1 MPELYL
7 AALDSEGQ
15 IVRTLNS
22 GQAQLSLVEILEP
35 AETASEI
42 THFFSVR
49 SNSQWEL
56 GTFQLKNITLV
67 GEPARDYS
75 LTVDTSQVLDSTKPA
90 SLEAA

>member
-1 MPELYL
+1 M
-7 AALDSEGQ
+7 
-15 IVRTLNS
+15 
-22 GQAQLSLVEILEP
+22 VEILEP

>member
-1 MPELYL
+1 M
-7 AALDSEGQ
+7 
-15 IVRTLNS
+15 
-22 GQAQLSLVEILEP
+22 VEILEP
-35 AETASEI
+35 GETASDI

-75 LTVDTSQVLDSTKPA
+75 LTVDTSQVLDPNKPA